1 MLVAKKRL
9 VLLRKA
15 EQMVGPAETVL
26 THGVQPLAA
35 AVKDV
40 IFAAS
45 NGASVEKWVSNKWGI
60 PHAPLTLARF
70 A

>member
-1 MLVAKKRL
+1 
-9 VLLRKA
+9 
-15 EQMVGPAETVL
+15 MVGPAETGL

-40 IFAAS
+40 IFAAI